1 MITLSVSV
9 GFPEIPNW
17 SADTAFR
24 KSLFNQLNRPNLDFQ
39 ELISNL
45 IEIYDSVIHRVLLLL
60 CLITTTISV
69 RAQELKPGYIVNLK
83 KDTVWGNLTDRT
95 NSQLSSRIE
104 FVKSGGNQ
112 RTIYGPSDIL
122 AFGFDRGRVF
132 RRLSFKKGEI
142 NSQDS
147 SAFFVKRSVEGKINL
162 YALEKAKSKPEFFLL
177 NKETNIWIHLI
188 EPTVKEITD
197 SKGNQYAAESQN
209 HIHLLQVVKGEN
221 VPSSPAVR
229 YKEKEIQRDILDY
242 DQRFANEYPV
252 TNYKPRVTYSHT
264 LTGGVTLISGHQS
277 LYRLA
282 YYINRSLPESTQ
294 RVSFQMGVVFRQ
306 VNEKYFIGSS
316 QQFSFSQQ
324 FSLLPVGFNIHSSTG
339 AFRPFVQIG
348 AGVDFWKYGSDKNID
363 NLSLAFVVGLGVK
376 ARVGKWFIVAE
387 LTPSLDYN
395 NVVGNLGFSF

>member
-1 MITLSVSV
+1 M
-9 GFPEIPNW
+9 
-17 SADTAFR
+17 
-24 KSLFNQLNRPNLDFQ
+24 DFQ

-60 CLITTTISV
+60 CLITTTIRV

-104 FVKSGGNQ
+104 FVKSGENQ

-177 NKETNIWIHLI
+177 NKETNMWIHLI

-221 VPSSPAVR
+221 VPASPAVR

-316 QQFSFSQQ
+316 QQFS
-324 FSLLPVGFNIHSSTG
+324 LLPVGFNIHSSTG
-339 AFRPFVQIG
+339 AFRPFVQTRCRGRLLEIR
-348 AGVDFWKYGSDKNID
+348 K
-363 NLSLAFVVGLGVK
+363 
-376 ARVGKWFIVAE
+376 
-387 LTPSLDYN
+387 
-395 NVVGNLGFSF
+395 